1 MVLRQ
6 IGIAFLAA
14 LGAGI
19 VTGLAARV
27 AMKISALASP
37 SELVRVTSNGNIVG
51 DLTAEGTLALVLVA
65 GVGPGVVAGGLYAA
79 VRPWLARFG
88 RWDGLAFGFGLLL
101 MSGSAVIEPNNTDF
115 RRFGPPALNVVLFAA
130 LFIVLGLS
138 QGALWRAASRL
149 PALLIAIAG
158 WAGTMAIGGA
168 MMLLGVSAV
177 LTFVDRS
184 EERLG
189 DSALGVGLI
198 VLTTVIALL
207 LRRFTG
213 VSRASVVAL
222 AVPVLVGAAATV
234 RAVALI
240 LSR

>member
-1 MVLRQ
+1 M
-6 IGIAFLAA
+6 
-14 LGAGI
+14 
-19 VTGLAARV
+19 
-27 AMKISALASP
+27 
-37 SELVRVTSNGNIVG
+37 
-51 DLTAEGTLALVLVA
+51 EGTLGLVLFA
-65 GVGPGVVAGGLYAA
+65 GIGPGVVAGGLYAA

-88 RWDGLAFGFGLLL
+88 RWDGLAFGFALLL
-101 MSGSAVIEPNNTDF
+101 MSGSAVIEPNNADF

-138 QGALWRAASRL
+138 L
-149 PALLIAIAG
+149 PALVTAIAG
-158 WAGTMAIGGA
+158 LAGTMAIGGA
-168 MMLLGVSAV
+168 MMLLGASAV

-189 DSALGVGLI
+189 DSALGLGLI

-207 LRRFTG
+207 LRRLTG
-213 VSRASVVAL
+213 VSCASVVAL
-222 AVPVLVGAAATV
+222 AVPVLVGGVATV

>member
-1 MVLRQ
+1 M
-6 IGIAFLAA
+6 
-14 LGAGI
+14 
-19 VTGLAARV
+19 
-27 AMKISALASP
+27 
-37 SELVRVTSNGNIVG
+37 
-51 DLTAEGTLALVLVA
+51 EGTLGLVLFA
-65 GVGPGVVAGGLYAA
+65 GIGPGVVAGGLYAA

-88 RWDGLAFGFGLLL
+88 RWDGLAFGFALLL
-101 MSGSAVIEPNNTDF
+101 MSGSAVIEPNNADF

-138 QGALWRAASRL
+138 LPALWRAASRL
-149 PALLIAIAG
+149 PALVTAIAG
-158 WAGTMAIGGA
+158 LAGTMAIGGA
-168 MMLLGVSAV
+168 MMLLGASAV

-189 DSALGVGLI
+189 DSALGLGLI

-207 LRRFTG
+207 LRRLTG
-213 VSRASVVAL
+213 VSCASVVAL
-222 AVPVLVGAAATV
+222 AVPVLVGGVATV